1 MAINSEK
8 KGKWSSEAVLDLYS
22 RLLTEIWETVSA
34 LIGESVLEF
43 LFNLAI
49 QKLKGKHAFLLALKV
64 SQVGIAVRLIV
75 KNLNILRFL
84 INPISTRFEIKEI
97 VAAAGTPLP
106 NLFQFSSFGLLWK
119 EGPSLY
125 LFQEKS
131 CPASFTQ
138 EVVRNMVKIYS
149 LLGEDPTDPKQISLH
164 MEKSGVNPKLSAT
177 TASGSLKSHLT
188 LPLAIED
195 EIMGC
200 LSINSDRPNAFD
212 AQDLQFFSVIGY
224 QMAATLKHF
233 QRFRSIKN
241 IAIYDTLTGLHN
253 RRYFEERL
261 GLEGQKAF
269 SASTPLSLVMVDI
282 DHFKKVNA
290 TFGHTEGDKVLREI
304 SSALKA
310 SVRKKAI
317 VARYG
322 GGGDLFF

>member
-75 KNLNILRFL
+75 KNLNILRSI
-84 INPISTRFEIKEI
+84 INAISTSFEIKEI
-97 VAAAGTPLP
+97 VAAAGTHLP

-119 EGPSLY
+119 EEPSLY

-149 LLGEDPTDPKQISLH
+149 LLGEEPIDPKQISLH
-164 MEKSGVNPKLSAT
+164 MEKRRVNPKLIAT

-233 QRFRSIKN
+233 QRFSSIKDM
-241 IAIYDTLTGLHN
+241 AIYDTLTNVHN
-253 RRYFEERL
+253 RRHFEERL
-261 GLEGQKAF
+261 GGEAQKTF
-269 SASTPLSLVMVDI
+269 YSGKSPSFGVVDI
-282 DHFKKVNA
+282 DYFKKVND

-304 SSALKA
+304 SSAWKPWG
-310 SVRKKAI
+310 RKKTT
-317 VARYG
+317 V
-322 GGGDLFF
+322 